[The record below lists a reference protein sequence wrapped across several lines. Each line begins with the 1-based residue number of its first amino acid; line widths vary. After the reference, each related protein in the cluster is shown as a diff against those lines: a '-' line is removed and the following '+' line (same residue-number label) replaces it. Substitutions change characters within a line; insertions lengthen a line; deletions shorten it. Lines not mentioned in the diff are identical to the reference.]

1 MNKIKHMKSII
12 SLSIIVFSICVG
24 SSPVL
29 AEAVPQ
35 IEIPRSESSLAMQ
48 EYLESDPDLMALMEK
63 SIEKAHEVNPDPNT
77 NPVDNV
83 EEFYDFLDWA
93 TTCLPSDVLEDVTYP
108 TLYQSIDQSIDYIW
122 FLLDQPLEELEG
134 KGYYYPTLQYH
145 EPIATWCREYS
156 DEWGE
161 YLSTEESWN
170 DIIYQQIN
178 LS

>member
-93 TTCLPSDVLEDVTYP
+93 TTCLPSDVLEDELFKHSRE
-108 TLYQSIDQSIDYIW
+108 TLWLYIKDNPDGNVLDY
-122 FLLDQPLEELEG
+122 FETEEEKLASEEL
-134 KGYYYPTLQYH
+134 
-145 EPIATWCREYS
+145 ARRES
-156 DEWGE
+156 EDG
-161 YLSTEESWN
+161 N
-170 DIIYQQIN
+170 R
-178 LS
+178 